1 MVRWIFQ
8 WSKSRSFRNEFGIPI
23 RNFARVTDRI
33 YRGALPGLEGYG
45 ALVEKLGVRRVCSL
59 IEHERRQDRELAL
72 AAGVSEWRSMPF
84 SDTDAPDP
92 ARVRGWL
99 EHMRSAE
106 RAGPVFTH
114 CRGGRHRTGIL
125 VGVLRVTDCGWTK
138 ERALEEMVTFGWYS
152 ARGHAP
158 LLEWFVRDFNPRE
171 YGPSHAP

>member
-1 MVRWIFQ
+1 MVRWILQ
-8 WSKSRSFRNEFGIPI
+8 WSKSRSLRNEFGIPI
-23 RNFARVTDRI
+23 RNFARVTDTV
-33 YRGALPGLEGYG
+33 YRGALPGREGYR
-45 ALVEKLGVRRVCSL
+45 ALVENLGVRRVCSL

-72 AAGVSEWRSMPF
+72 AAGVSEWRSLPF

-92 ARVRGWL
+92 ERVREWL
-99 EHMRSAE
+99 EHMRCAE

-138 ERALEEMVTFGWYS
+138 ERALEEMMTFGWYS

-158 LLEWFVRDFNPRE
+158 LLEWFVRAFDPRD
-171 YGPSHAP
+171 YGPSNAP